1 MKSKYLIY
9 TGIILLITGIVLS
22 AMEIMSV
29 LSLLLI
35 ISGILLKLTYLTINK
50 LNRSYKPGYE
60 LIILLVGL
68 GLIVMGKY
76 SEIDFISR
84 YAVVFLLAGISCK
97 ITFVVLFL
105 LKKRNS

>member
-9 TGIILLITGIVLS
+9 AGIILLVTGIVLS

-29 LSLLLI
+29 LALLLI
-35 ISGILLKLTYLTINK
+35 ISGILLKLTFLIINK

-60 LIILLVGL
+60 LLILLVGL
-68 GLIVMGKY
+68 GLFVMGKY

-84 YAVVFLLAGISCK
+84 YATVFLLTGISCK
-97 ITFVVLFL
+97 FTFVLLFL
-105 LKKRNS
+105 LKKSNS